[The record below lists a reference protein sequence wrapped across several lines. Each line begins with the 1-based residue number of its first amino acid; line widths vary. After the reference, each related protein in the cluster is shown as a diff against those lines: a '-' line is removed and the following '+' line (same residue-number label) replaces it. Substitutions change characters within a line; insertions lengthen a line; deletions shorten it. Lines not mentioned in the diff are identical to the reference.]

1 MPGPAN
7 NSAEIDKKALAM
19 QGESLVAVKGFE
31 RLVIACGLCLA
42 ASGTGEETRR
52 RPETAGPALYRNF
65 LGPWHFIAPM
75 VEPLDSET
83 LNEPTSSTI
92 LLN

>member
-19 QGESLVAVKGFE
+19 QGESLVAVNRFE
-31 RLVIACGLCLA
+31 RLVRACGLCLA
-42 ASGTGEETRR
+42 ASGTREETRR
-52 RPETAGPALYRNF
+52 RQEAGPALYQNF
-65 LGPWHFIAPM
+65 LGPWNLIAPM
-75 VEPLDSET
+75 VEPLDPET